1 MIDLKNDP
9 AAIPA
14 RRVGALMR
22 GARSQAG
29 LSLRS
34 ASRKL
39 GITKTQLMAWERGD
53 ERITDDELDQV
64 ADLYGVGT
72 EALAPARRGVE
83 IDRAHH
89 TMRIGH
95 HIEVLNSPDPTAD
108 EILGNYLHALY
119 ELRGAKPTDPIP
131 LRDDDLNSLADALGN
146 VPAVIEQRLVELMG
160 VTREEAI
167 RLRRIILRRRVLT
180 PAAGLALGAGMLG
193 GLSSFSSAKHS
204 TAPPL
209 AASQPQAQAT
219 TAPATPPA
227 TAPSTTAAPTT
238 APVVTAPPATSVPAP
253 TPVVRHHVAAPPT
266 TSAPSIDAP
275 GASQIDVT
283 DNSTPSTITAPPSV
297 DTTPPTTTDP
307 TPVVNIDAPG
317 DGQAIR
323 P

>member
-1 MIDLKNDP
+1 MIDLENDP

-29 LSLRS
+29 LSLRN
-34 ASRKL
+34 ASRRL

-53 ERITDDELDQV
+53 ERINDDELEQV

-146 VPAVIEQRLVELMG
+146 KPAVIEQRLVELMG

-180 PAAGLALGAGMLG
+180 PAAGLVLGAGMLG

-204 TAPPL
+204 TAPPI
-209 AASQPQAQAT
+209 AASQPPAQAT
-219 TAPATPPA
+219 TAPATLPA
-227 TAPSTTAAPTT
+227 TAPSTTAAP
-238 APVVTAPPATSVPAP
+238 VVTAPPATSAPAP
-253 TPVVRHHVAAPPT
+253 APVVHHHVAAPPT
-266 TSAPSIDAP
+266 TGAPSIDAP

-283 DNSTPSTITAPPSV
+283 NNSTPSTITAPPSV
-297 DTTPPTTTDP
+297 DTTPPTTEP
-307 TPVVNIDAPG
+307 APVVNTDAPG
-317 DGQAIR
+317 DGQATR